1 MPARSGSKT
10 TNLRHLT
17 GKEAN
22 TMANEKRGNLYHID
36 PLDLRIVGGAS
47 LPEDERGPLDTELS
61 VDDALYDERLLLS
74 LDPIFVAG
82 INAVGVIEPLKV
94 AKLDGVPTIIF
105 GRQRARAA
113 RLVNKL
119 RAAKGEMPLTVP
131 YVLEQSRD
139 EQHLFA
145 LMVMENEHRRG
156 DEYPTRIAKIKRALE
171 RGADADTVALWFKM
185 KPAQVRAWLKFDA
198 DACDAVREAVEGGRL
213 SVSAGMELVRAGD
226 AEAQRQALAAL
237 YEQPVHAEGDLPPE
251 QSQKTKKVS
260 TQAARNA
267 AKKTKKGADANTGD
281 TCTKRELRKML
292 QACLDKDHPKN
303 TSERTLAFWEGV
315 ENMLM
320 LMLGDD
326 EADKRLV
333 DMLDRVRA
341 PEGK

>member
-1 MPARSGSKT
+1 
-10 TNLRHLT
+10 
-17 GKEAN
+17 
-22 TMANEKRGNLYHID
+22 MANEKRGNLYHGD
-36 PLDLRIVGGAS
+36 PLDLRIVGGLA
-47 LPEDERGPLDTELS
+47 LPEDERGPLDTELN
-61 VDDALYDERLLLS
+61 VDDVLYDERLLLS

-82 INAVGVIEPLKV
+82 INAVGVMEPLKV
-94 AKLDGVPTIIF
+94 AKLDGVPTVIF
-105 GRQRARAA
+105 GRTRLRAA

-119 RAAKGEMPLTVP
+119 RAAKGEMPMTVP

-171 RGADADTVALWFKM
+171 RGADPDTVALWFKM

-198 DACDAVREAVEGGRL
+198 DACDAVREAVESGRL

-226 AEAQRQALAAL
+226 ADAQRQALAAL

-251 QSQKTKKVS
+251 QSSKAKKKVS

-267 AKKTKKGADANTGD
+267 AKKTKNGADANTGD
-281 TCTKRELRKML
+281 TCTKRELRKLL

-303 TSERTLAFWEGV
+303 TGEKTLAFWEGV
-315 ENMLM
+315 ENTLM
-320 LMLGDD
+320 LVLGDP

-333 DMLDRVRA
+333 ELLDRVR
-341 PEGK
+341 EGK